1 MAGFIT
7 RPVVTGRKGVVTSGH
22 YLATAAGFRIMENG
36 GNAIDAAAAMCIA
49 VDLMEPQSC
58 GIGGEVPTLVYPAN
72 EGKVYALS
80 GMGWSPQAFT
90 IDWCRENDID
100 LIPGDGYLPIT
111 VPAVVG
117 TWAEAVARWGNKSFS
132 EILAPTIDLA
142 ENGYALY
149 EGLWNSLVGGQRK
162 FTELYP
168 STGEVYLPN
177 GEVPQI
183 GDLVRNPDYAEMLRI
198 MCRAEEAAKGKGRVA
213 GIEAAR
219 DAFYKGEIA
228 ERILDFIT
236 TTPVEDATGKAHTA
250 LLSYDDMAEWQ
261 PAVEESVMVEYRGL
275 EVHKCSTWT
284 QGPVFLQQLT
294 LLEGYDIASMGHNS
308 AEYIHTLVEAS
319 KLAFADREA
328 YYGDPDFDDVPLD
341 KLLSKEYAA
350 GAAGPDRRDGL
361 DGAAAR
367 RHRDG
372 DSRIRP
378 RRRGGEQPAG
388 TRRLGERPRRPWT
401 QSRARE
407 RHDASR
413 RDRRGG
419 QHGLGHAQ
427 RRMDRL
433 VAGHQGAGPSV
444 GHEGADVLPQPRPSE
459 RAGAAKAT
467 AGHPDTVDGHQERRT
482 VDGLR
487 DAGGRQPG
495 PDHAPVLAELR
506 RFRDEHAGGG
516 RRADL
521 LLEALPVLFLP
532 KRKAFP
538 GQFDIEDRIPDEVV
552 DDLTERGHSVNR
564 VDPWGNGK
572 VMGIRYDKERG
583 TIYAGTSP
591 RREVAY
597 SFGW

>member
-58 GIGGEVPTLVYPAN
+58 GIGGEVPTLVYSAE
-72 EGKVYALS
+72 EGKVFSIS
-80 GMGWSPQAFT
+80 GLGWSPKAFT
-90 IDWCRENDID
+90 VEWCKENDID

-117 TWAEAVARWGNKSFS
+117 TWAEAVARWGTKSFS
-132 EILAPTIDLA
+132 EILAPSIDLA
-142 ENGYALY
+142 ENGFANY
-149 EGLWNSLVGGQRK
+149 EGLRGSLAGGYRK

-168 STGEVYLPN
+168 STGEVYYPN
-177 GEVPQI
+177 GQVPEV

-228 ERILDFIT
+228 ERILDFVT
-236 TTPVEDATGKAHTA
+236 NNPVEDATGKAHTA

-261 PAVEESVMVEYRGL
+261 PVVEEPTMTEYRGL
-275 EVHKCSTWT
+275 EVYKCSTWT
-284 QGPVFLQQLT
+284 QGPVFLQQLN
-294 LLEGYDIASMGHNS
+294 LLEGYDLASMGHNS
-308 AEYIHTLVEAS
+308 AEYVHTLVEAS

-341 KLLSKEYAA
+341 ALLSKEYAA
-350 GAAGPDRRDGL
+350 ERRSLIGDTASMEQRPGDIGRGFPDYVLEDVAQNNRRALGVSESELVDLGLSHAHVSDTTHLDAIDAAGNMVSATPSG
-361 DGAAAR
+361 GWI
-367 RHRDG
+367 G
-372 DSRIRP
+372 SSPVIR
-378 RRRGGEQPAG
+378 
-388 TRRLGERPRRPWT
+388 
-401 QSRARE
+401 
-407 RHDASR
+407 
-413 RDRRGG
+413 
-419 QHGLGHAQ
+419 GLG
-427 RRMDRL
+427 L
-433 VAGHQGAGPSV
+433 SLGN
-444 GHEGADVLPQPRPSE
+444 EGADVLPQPRPSE
-459 RAGAAKAT
+459 RAGAAKAPSRH
-467 AGHPDTVDGHQERRT
+467 ADPVDGHQERRA

-487 DAGGRQPG
+487 DAGRRQPG
-495 PDHAPVLAELR
+495 PDHAPVPPELR
-506 RFRDEHAGGG
+506 RLRHEHAGGG

-521 LLEALPVLFLP
+521 LLYPLPIVVLP
-532 KRKAFP
+532 AQGVPRP
-538 GQFDIEDRIPDEVV
+538 VRHRGQGVGRGRGYE
-552 DDLTERGHSVNR
+552 LTERGHSVNR
-564 VDPWGNGK
+564 VDPWSNGK

-583 TIYAGTSP
+583 TMYAGTSP

>member
-7 RPVVTGRKGVVTSGH
+7 RPIVTGRKGVVTSGH

-58 GIGGEVPTLVYPAN
+58 GIGGEVPTLIYPAN

-80 GMGWSPQAFT
+80 GLGWSPQAFT
-90 IDWCRENDID
+90 IDWCKENDID

-117 TWAEAVARWGNKSFS
+117 TWAEAVARWGTKSFS

-142 ENGYALY
+142 ENGFALY
-149 EGLWNSLVGGQRK
+149 EGLWNSLAGGQRK

-177 GEVPQI
+177 GEVPEI
-183 GDLVRNPDYAEMLRI
+183 GDLIRNPDYAEMLRI
-198 MCRAEEAAKGKGRVA
+198 MCRAEESAKGKGRVA

-236 TTPVEDATGKAHTA
+236 TTPVEDATGRAHTA
-250 LLSYDDMAEWQ
+250 LLSYDDIAEWQ

-294 LLEGYDIASMGHNS
+294 LLEGYNLASMGHNS

-350 GAAGPDRRDGL
+350 ERRALIGEAASMEQRPGDIGMGIPEYVLEDVAENNRR
-361 DGAAAR
+361 A
-367 RHRDG
+367 
-372 DSRIRP
+372 
-378 RRRGGEQPAG
+378 
-388 TRRLGERPRRPWT
+388 LGVSAERPRRPWT
-401 QSRARE
+401 QPRARE
-407 RHDASR
+407 RHDPPR
-413 RDRRGG
+413 RHRRGG

-433 VAGHQGAGPSV
+433 VARHQGAGPAI
-444 GHEGADVLPQPRPSE
+444 GHEGADVLPQPRPSK

-467 AGHPDTVDGHQERRT
+467 ARHPDTVDGHQERRA
-482 VDGLR
+482 VDGVW

-532 KRKAFP
+532 AEGVPRSVRHR
-538 GQFDIEDRIPDEVV
+538 GQGYR
-552 DDLTERGHSVNR
+552 RG
-564 VDPWGNGK
+564 GG
-572 VMGIRYDKERG
+572 
-583 TIYAGTSP
+583 
-591 RREVAY
+591 
-597 SFGW
+597 

>member
-58 GIGGEVPTLVYPAN
+58 GIGGEVPTLVYPAK

-80 GMGWSPQAFT
+80 GLGWSPQAFT
-90 IDWCRENDID
+90 IDWCKENDID

-177 GEVPQI
+177 GEVPEI

-198 MCRAEEAAKGKGRVA
+198 MCRAEDAAKGKGRVA

-236 TTPVEDATGKAHTA
+236 NTPVEDATGKAHTA
-250 LLSYDDMAEWQ
+250 LLSYDDMAEWH

-294 LLEGYDIASMGHNS
+294 LLEGYDLGSMGHNS

-319 KLAFADREA
+319 KLAFADREG

-350 GAAGPDRRDGL
+350 ERRALIGETASMEQRPGDIGMGIPEYVLEDVAENNRRALGVSASDLVDLGLSHAHVSDTTHLDAIDAAGNMVSATPSGGWIGSSPVIRGLGLPLGTRGQMFYLNPDRPNALEPRKRPRATL
-361 DGAAAR
+361 TPSMVTKNGAPWMAFGTPG
-367 RHRDG
+367 G
-372 DSRIRP
+372 DSQDQITLQFLLNYVDF
-378 RRRGGEQPAG
+378 GMNMQEAV
-388 TRRLGERPRRPWT
+388 
-401 QSRARE
+401 
-407 RHDASR
+407 DAPTFYSK
-413 RDRRGG
+413 
-419 QHGLGHAQ
+419 HF
-427 RRMDRL
+427 
-433 VAGHQGAGPSV
+433 PSSFY
-444 GHEGADVLPQPRPSE
+444 P
-459 RAGAAKAT
+459 
-467 AGHPDTVDGHQERRT
+467 
-482 VDGLR
+482 
-487 DAGGRQPG
+487 
-495 PDHAPVLAELR
+495 
-506 RFRDEHAGGG
+506 
-516 RRADL
+516 
-521 LLEALPVLFLP
+521 
-532 KRKAFP
+532 RKAFP
-538 GQFDIEDRIPDEVV
+538 GQFDIEDRVTDEVV
-552 DDLTERGHSVNR
+552 DDLTERGHCVNR

-572 VMGIRYDKERG
+572 VMGIRFDKERG